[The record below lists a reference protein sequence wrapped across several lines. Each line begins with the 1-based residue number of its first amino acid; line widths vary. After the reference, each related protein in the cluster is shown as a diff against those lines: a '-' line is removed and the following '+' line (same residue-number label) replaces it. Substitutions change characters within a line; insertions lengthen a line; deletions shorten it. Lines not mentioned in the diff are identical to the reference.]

1 MTDTLNVP
9 SPDGLIAKLRGFVFT
24 SLSNSF
30 TRLPASCVTDSYEK
44 RIRAAADMLVADA
57 LAEPAVFHSLEKDG
71 AAKNRNFF
79 DVAIYG
85 EAKATCA
92 ALRDNPA
99 RAEEA
104 AIRLGGTA
112 LLMLASGAGR

>member
-30 TRLPASCVTDSYEK
+30 TRSCVTDSYEK
-44 RIRAAADMLVADA
+44 RIRAAAEMLVADA

-79 DVAIYG
+79 DLAICG

-99 RAEEA
+99 RADEA
-104 AIRLGGTA
+104 AVRLGGTA
-112 LLMLASGAGR
+112 LLMIASGAGR